1 MKNIEQE
8 IDNYFSDFTMPEQ
21 VKIEPIIEPEE
32 QEQEQEPEVVVLK
45 PVEVY
50 AKWVSDYQQS
60 RLESS

>member
-21 VKIEPIIEPEE
+21 IKLEPIVEPE
-32 QEQEQEPEVVVLK
+32 EQEQEPEVVVLK